1 MTLSEIQQSFYSRT
15 FDFEAVSTWLLAIG
29 AIIVLLLLGVFL
41 KTLIERRMR
50 YKPHGS
56 ISDENAIREILRE
69 AFDQRRPFEVQIQ
82 TLYGQRRPTLR
93 CAPEYV
99 GQVSM
104 TVEINGLNTLSER
117 WLGRQVMVFFRI
129 LLAKKFTYYTF
140 ASKIDGIHSPKEG
153 VCHITLPLPSRL
165 ENRQKRSF
173 LRISPPDDFIL
184 GAALWCG
191 DDMPKPESLQ
201 ELSDWPR
208 PTLLQIPGRTQQFQM
223 LDLSAGGAR
232 LGMVNQI
239 IRSYRLRFSAVEQVI
254 LMLDLFDPEQDK
266 RLRFWLLCRIQNIWR
281 EHATRD
287 IQMGLQ
293 FLAWAKPKE
302 TLENTDQVSGIE
314 WLRLSSSNE
323 VEPLGNWIMR
333 RHLEL
338 FRDSPVD
345 PE

>member
-15 FDFEAVSTWLLAIG
+15 FDLEAVSNWLLALFLVI
-29 AIIVLLLLGVFL
+29 ALLLLGL
-41 KTLIERRMR
+41 LIKTLIERRIR

-56 ISDENAIREILRE
+56 ITDETAIREILRE

-82 TLYGQRRPTLR
+82 TQYGRRRPTLR

-99 GQVSM
+99 GQVSL
-104 TVEINGLNTLSER
+104 TIEVNGLNSLSDR
-117 WLGRQVMVFFRI
+117 WLGRPVMVFFRV

-140 ASKIDGIHSPKEG
+140 ASKIESIHSPKQG
-153 VCHITLPLPSRL
+153 VCHITLPLPVRL

-173 LRISPPDDFIL
+173 LRITPPHDFIL
-184 GAALWCG
+184 GAAIWCG
-191 DDMPKPESLQ
+191 EDMPKPEALQ
-201 ELSDWPR
+201 ELPEWPR
-208 PTLLQIPGRTQQFQM
+208 PTLLQLPGRTQQFQM

-232 LGMVNQI
+232 VGIVNQI
-239 IRSYRLRFSAVEQVI
+239 IRSYRLQFSAVEQLI
-254 LMLDLFDPEQDK
+254 LMIDLFDPEQDK
-266 RLRFWLLCRIQNIWR
+266 RLRYWMLCRIQNIWR
-281 EHATRD
+281 EHSTRD

-302 TLENTDQVSGIE
+302 SADNSDEPAGIE
-314 WLRLSSSNE
+314 WLRLSPASE
-323 VEPLGNWIMR
+323 VESLGNWIMR